1 MKRLSYYPPRAAV
14 TITGIVLISQT
25 MVEMGGPVSRKP
37 EFWWVIYACAGA
49 FVLSALY
56 AIAVVVWNE
65 WVGYRAAI
73 KQAEGE
79 EE

>member
-14 TITGIVLISQT
+14 IITGIVLISQIV
-25 MVEMGGPVSRKP
+25 VEMGGPVSRKP

-56 AIAVVVWNE
+56 AIAAVVWNT
-65 WVGYRAAI
+65 WVDYRAAI
-73 KQAEGE
+73 KAVEGE
-79 EE
+79 A

>member
-1 MKRLSYYPPRAAV
+1 MKRLSYYPARAAV
-14 TITGIVLISQT
+14 KITSIVLISQI

-56 AIAVVVWNE
+56 AIAVVAWNA
-65 WVGYRAAI
+65 WLDYRAVI
-73 KQAEGE
+73 NMVEGK
-79 EE
+79 

>member
-1 MKRLSYYPPRAAV
+1 MKRLSYYPARAAV
-14 TITGIVLISQT
+14 TITGIVLISQI

-56 AIAVVVWNE
+56 AIAVVAWNA
-65 WVGYRAAI
+65 WVNYCAAI
-73 KQAEGE
+73 KAVE
-79 EE
+79 EQK

>member
-1 MKRLSYYPPRAAV
+1 MKRLSYYPARAAV
-14 TITGIVLISQT
+14 KITSIVLISQI

-56 AIAVVVWNE
+56 AIAVVVRNA
-65 WVGYRAAI
+65 WVEYCDAI
-73 KQAEGE
+73 KAVEGE
-79 EE
+79 TK